1 MDQLQYLKNLTPPAG
16 PIDIILDTDAYNEI
30 DDQFAI
36 SYMVKQPEKFR
47 VKGICAAPFL
57 NQKSVSPA
65 DGMEK
70 SYDEILKLL
79 SFMGK
84 EDMKS
89 LVFRAAG
96 IIWQMKPPPQSLRQR
111 ISWQKPPKATQR
123 ITRSISWL
131 SVPSPMWPP
140 PF

>member
-1 MDQLQYLKNLTPPAG
+1 MELQQYLKNLTPPKG

-36 SYMVKQPEKFR
+36 SYMVKNTEKFR

-79 SFMGK
+79 TFRGK
-84 EDMKS
+84 EELIP
-89 LVFRAAG
+89 LVHRG
-96 IIWQMKPPPQSLRQR
+96 SEDYLPD
-111 ISWQKPPKATQR
+111 
-123 ITRSISWL
+123 
-131 SVPSPMWPP
+131 
-140 PF
+140 